1 MDTPYVPFCVIPIPA
16 EHELLLARYVP
27 TARSTSSVIRR
38 VLTSPRRYL
47 PISRDG
53 PMLEILP
60 AW

>member
-1 MDTPYVPFCVIPIPA
+1 MPFCVIPIPA